1 MERLLLITKNRH
13 LKLMILVLSYVWS
26 KGFPGGSVV
35 KSPPANA
42 RDTCSI
48 PRLGRFLGEGNGNPL
63 QYSCLVNPMD
73 RGALQATV
81 HQVKKELDMTWQLKQ
96 QQQQCMG

>member
-42 RDTCSI
+42 GDVDSV
-48 PRLGRFLGEGNGNPL
+48 PGSGRSAGEENDNPL
-63 QYSCLVNPMD
+63 
-73 RGALQATV
+73 
-81 HQVKKELDMTWQLKQ
+81 
-96 QQQQCMG
+96 